1 LVAAPAPCDKGSV
14 KPIFQALGGVLEGAT
29 VGADNNLVRG
39 RLAGQ
44 VVTFEHALYSVG
56 SSSYQWTE
64 VSVPSPPGLRLLL
77 DLRPA
82 SARDEKEVKL
92 DLAVDLRLG
101 DPEFDAEY
109 IVEGAPERIVRAILD
124 EGVRRYIRALRPDKV
139 VTSNER
145 LLIGKQ
151 EWITDPERAKL
162 YVEAAARLGVLAS
175 HFRAEDAADAKRE
188 QASASGYRG
197 GPAAP
202 SPRFAGDETEIATL
216 AQKREAREARRRK
229 FAIVLAVSISL
240 VSLIAGLLGMI
251 FSNGK

>member
-1 LVAAPAPCDKGSV
+1 V
-14 KPIFQALGGVLEGAT
+14 KPIFQALFSVLEGAT

-44 VVTFEHALYSVG
+44 IVTFEHTLYSVG

-64 VSVPSPPGLRLLL
+64 VSVPTPPGLRLLL
-77 DLRPA
+77 ELRPT
-82 SARDEKEVKL
+82 SESDEKEVKL

-124 EGVRRYIRALRPDKV
+124 DGVRRYVRALRPDKV
-139 VTSNER
+139 TTSNNR
-145 LLIGKQ
+145 LVLAKQ

-162 YVEAAARLGVLAS
+162 YVEAAARLGVLAA
-175 HFRAEDAADAKRE
+175 HFRAEDIADAKRE

-229 FAIVLAVSISL
+229 FALALGLGIAL
-240 VSLIAGLLGMI
+240 VSLLASLAGVLL
-251 FSNGK
+251 SDGK